1 MDADRRQYPR
11 FPVTIE
17 VELYRSGRP
26 MQVVRTED
34 LSNGGVRLIL
44 DDDDRPPLGA
54 KVRVRVVGTLGE
66 GESPPLVEA
75 LVVRHASDG
84 VAVKFAESAAF

>member
-17 VELYRSGRP
+17 VELYRPGRP

-34 LSNGGVRLIL
+34 LSSGGVRLIL